1 MLALTIKE
9 DRVGFLSAFFSK
21 GNYIINDFG
30 FLSLKSKEFT
40 KEDIEKILI
49 RKKIKNSNIVSNQ
62 CIISIGIDNVYL
74 NQIFSSD
81 KVDSKTVVNWTNNLM
96 FGGAQSNVYNDY
108 HYEMFADNGML
119 SIYMEK
125 NKQLDYFSH
134 CKNSN
139 LVLSSLSL
147 DILSSDYIA
156 REMFDAGDIKD
167 YVIWGIGKL
176 KDNMLIV
183 KNNSL
188 AGLVSFKKL
197 KNGFEILQQI
207 GSKKIISDCLK
218 KMSSKNFIDF
228 ESLDLVKRIFVYQE
242 CGVSSDIKKI
252 LKKNKDS
259 ITVLNPL
266 MKIDSYKK
274 KRNDEI
280 GLSYLSEMGYLFKLV
295 KERFE
300 TK

>member
-1 MLALTIKE
+1 MLALSIKQ

-30 FLSLKSKEFT
+30 FLSLKSDELT

-49 RKKIKNSNIVSNQ
+49 RKKIKNSNIVSNK
-62 CIISIGIDNVYL
+62 CIISIEIDNVYL

-81 KVDSKTVVNWTNNLM
+81 KVESDTVVNWANNLM
-96 FGGAQSNVYNDY
+96 FGGTQSNMYNDY
-108 HYEMFADNGML
+108 HYEMFENNGML

-134 CKNSN
+134 CKKSN

-167 YVIWGIGKL
+167 YAIWAIGKL
-176 KDNMLIV
+176 KDNMLII

-188 AGLVSFKKL
+188 AGLVSFKRLRK
-197 KNGFEILQQI
+197 GFEILKKI
-207 GSKKIISDCLK
+207 GSQKLISKSLE
-218 KMSSKNFIDF
+218 KMNSKNFMDF
-228 ESLDLVKRIFVYQE
+228 ESVDFTKKIFIYQK
-242 CGVSSDIKKI
+242 CFASSDLKKI

-274 KRNDEI
+274 KRSDEL
-280 GLSYLSEMGYLFKLV
+280 GLSFLSEMGYIFKII
-295 KERFE
+295 KER
-300 TK
+300 TSSV